1 MTWPCV
7 RVEINGKWEGQIYR
21 LWKIPPSSKD
31 ELRQEPTF
39 TVLLWTTS
47 GRIGRERGVSFFFS
61 FSRSQTPHGQCN
73 RYNRRLELHLIHQI
87 KNKKKY
93 HQVVRISLDHS
104 AVQFFPVPDTIRNL
118 DYRIALAS
126 AAGFTVLLWTT
137 SGRIGRERGVSF
149 FSPFLVLKLLTV
161 SVTVT
166 IGG

>member
-1 MTWPCV
+1 MPNITTNHAITYTKFRP
-7 RVEINGKWEGQIYR
+7 
-21 LWKIPPSSKD
+21 
-31 ELRQEPTF
+31 QE
-39 TVLLWTTS
+39 
-47 GRIGRERGVSFFFS
+47 
-61 FSRSQTPHGQCN
+61 
-73 RYNRRLELHLIHQI
+73 
-87 KNKKKY
+87 
-93 HQVVRISLDHS
+93 S